1 MRKKFSLIIFILL
14 VSSSV
19 IAQKKKDILLEI
31 DGQPVYVNEFKRVYF
46 KNLDLVQ
53 KESQRDVDG
62 YLDLFVDY
70 KLKIAEAKAQDLDK
84 GKEYLSEFEKYRN
97 QLSRNYLAE
106 NRLTSE
112 LAEEAYERSKEEIDA
127 SHILIDVKYDA
138 SPKDT
143 LEAYNKIKSIRE
155 EALKGADFATLVK
168 KYSDEPNTAKTEG
181 RLGYFT
187 VFKMVYPFETEAYNT
202 GVGEIS
208 EIVRSAFGYH
218 IIKVHDRRK
227 RDPQIEVSHIMVS
240 EKQGAKNFDP
250 EERINEIYAMYKQGR
265 SFENL
270 AKEYSDD
277 LATGRSGGALRPIR
291 RGDLRSDEFEDVAYG
306 LKPGEV
312 SEPFKSAFGWHIVR
326 MDKIL
331 EEESFEEQKEELEKR
346 VSSGDRA
353 KRIVSTINQNI
364 KDKYN
369 FKVQTDHRPYFQTY
383 VTDTI
388 LYRKWK
394 KTPIPA
400 SEDKTIFKIGNKN
413 IKFSDFAD
421 YIEVHQKSAHPN
433 MPKGVL
439 LTNLYDEFETDV
451 LREYFK
457 DRLEE
462 DNEDFAAVL
471 NEYRNG
477 LLIFDVME
485 HNIWNK
491 AKNDTIGVQAFYEK
505 TKENYQWKK
514 RVTADVFSA
523 SDKIM
528 AQRVQTMLKSGK
540 AAEEI
545 KMELNDSG
553 AVNVMLTQGTFE
565 IDQAILPDN
574 LEFKKGVSSIYSR
587 NGAFIVVNVLEVLPE
602 GIKDLEDVKGA
613 VVSNYQNQL
622 EKDWMESLH
631 SKYKVKIHEKT
642 LKRLKKE
649 LK

>member
-1 MRKKFSLIIFILL
+1 
-14 VSSSV
+14 SSV
-19 IAQKKKDILLEI
+19 SAKRKKDILLEI

-277 LATGRSGGALRPIR
+277 LATGR
-291 RGDLRSDEFEDVAYG
+291 
-306 LKPGEV
+306 
-312 SEPFKSAFGWHIVR
+312 
-326 MDKIL
+326 
-331 EEESFEEQKEELEKR
+331 
-346 VSSGDRA
+346 
-353 KRIVSTINQNI
+353 
-364 KDKYN
+364 
-369 FKVQTDHRPYFQTY
+369 
-383 VTDTI
+383 
-388 LYRKWK
+388 
-394 KTPIPA
+394 
-400 SEDKTIFKIGNKN
+400 
-413 IKFSDFAD
+413 
-421 YIEVHQKSAHPN
+421 
-433 MPKGVL
+433 
-439 LTNLYDEFETDV
+439 
-451 LREYFK
+451 
-457 DRLEE
+457 
-462 DNEDFAAVL
+462 
-471 NEYRNG
+471 
-477 LLIFDVME
+477 
-485 HNIWNK
+485 
-491 AKNDTIGVQAFYEK
+491 
-505 TKENYQWKK
+505 
-514 RVTADVFSA
+514 
-523 SDKIM
+523 
-528 AQRVQTMLKSGK
+528 
-540 AAEEI
+540 
-545 KMELNDSG
+545 
-553 AVNVMLTQGTFE
+553 
-565 IDQAILPDN
+565 
-574 LEFKKGVSSIYSR
+574 
-587 NGAFIVVNVLEVLPE
+587 
-602 GIKDLEDVKGA
+602 
-613 VVSNYQNQL
+613 
-622 EKDWMESLH
+622 
-631 SKYKVKIHEKT
+631 
-642 LKRLKKE
+642 
-649 LK
+649 